1 MFVQIE
7 DDFVNADHI
16 LRFKSMGRSI
26 VFYLING
33 KTISWDFLRK
43 EQLDKALENVT
54 TVLKVQKLY

>member
-1 MFVQIE
+1 MFIQIE
-7 DDFVNADHI
+7 NDYVNVDQI
-16 LRFKSMGRSI
+16 QRFKAMGGSI

-33 KTISWDFLRK
+33 KTITWDFLRK